1 MERRKCCVLGMVL
14 NGRVKWPKNGV
25 FSSLFCLYHP
35 YNSNIV
41 TIILHS
47 TYLSWI
53 SSRKLNWMEC
63 DHSVYDHLMA
73 WYCVHSRTWKLG
85 MIYIGNATALREK
98 LSSIEYCRKVLPS
111 PIVPVNRESIQV
123 RNKKNQIKSLHH
135 STPFSYSKC
144 IEMVLLLLLSSCVST

>member
-85 MIYIGNATALREK
+85 MIYIGHCASKKIVIYWILPQSTSVSNCARQSGK
-98 LSSIEYCRKVLPS
+98 YSSTK
-111 PIVPVNRESIQV
+111 Q
-123 RNKKNQIKSLHH
+123 KNLIKSLHH